1 MKQEQRARRRKQ
13 TEVKKE
19 IEAERNYYKETKST
33 LAELRLIPKRGKSRI
48 YNVESRVS
56 SVSRR

>member
-33 LAELRLIPKRGKSRI
+33 LAELRLILK
-48 YNVESRVS
+48 
-56 SVSRR
+56 